1 MAISVWPFKN
11 QCPLLPLHSNPPVMD
26 PNLWGTQQ
34 HHRSCRRLLVLP
46 LLWSVS
52 SQRFLS
58 ILTSAS
64 PTAAS
69 ASADAPPPLSRD
81 GQTSPPRSL
90 PHSTPA
96 PVPPPPPAP
105 SRTGGSVISQ
115 RVGEREGAGWR
126 ARRRRGRRGR
136 AGKAQASRAEG
147 CRTRSRRE
155 RGGERSVDLI
165 ACNRLGTGGVVCV
178 SAGQRVWRRLVL
190 SFLFS
195 HCHIICFF

>member
-34 HHRSCRRLLVLP
+34 HHHRSCRRLLVLP

-105 SRTGGSVISQ
+105 KSDSTSQ
-115 RVGEREGAGWR
+115 FI
-126 ARRRRGRRGR
+126 
-136 AGKAQASRAEG
+136 
-147 CRTRSRRE
+147 C
-155 RGGERSVDLI
+155 I
-165 ACNRLGTGGVVCV
+165 VVSSSLFIIYVRHTC
-178 SAGQRVWRRLVL
+178 L
-190 SFLFS
+190 SHKFFLFLCPS
-195 HCHIICFF
+195 